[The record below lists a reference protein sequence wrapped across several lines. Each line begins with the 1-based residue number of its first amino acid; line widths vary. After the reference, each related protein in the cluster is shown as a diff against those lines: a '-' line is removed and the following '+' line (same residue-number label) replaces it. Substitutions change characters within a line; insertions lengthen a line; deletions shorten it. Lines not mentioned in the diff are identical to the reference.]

1 MDSNTLLDPMEMKVG
16 ELLKEFQLDYSPDL
30 VKLVEDTVSTIKK
43 AIKLIPDD
51 LKVTAAAAPGF
62 IRDIG
67 ADKVEFKFWKP
78 KSIKIGGSY
87 AFHGIAKPDVNVD
100 LLVGL
105 PKECFHEKDYLNY
118 RYHAKRFLYLCTI
131 KKYLNSSSMFSK
143 VEWSTLQNEAR
154 KPVLIVHPALEE
166 LKEAPGFFVRI
177 IPTIAASFFSIS
189 KLNLKRNNIHA
200 LNQGSLLAATPK
212 YNTSILEDMY
222 FEDTSEMVKKP
233 FLESK
238 SLLETLIL
246 LKVWARQRASI
257 YVHDCLN
264 GFLIAVILSYLIT
277 QNKINHSMT
286 TIQMFRMFSFWFSL
300 SFLSL
305 VKISFSDV
313 HDTKYGT
320 SVPTG
325 FGKFWFKIILWFN
338 CLENIKLELV
348 VLLKSYETSSNLWN
362 HGLYFKLGP
371 LSAISKEE
379 KKQYKDLFP
388 VVICNPSSNFNIAF
402 RISQSGFAELQD
414 EAALA
419 LACLE
424 KCSNGGFEEVFMT
437 KIDFAVKY
445 DHCIRLNLRG
455 QVELYA
461 SGFCMDDECWRLYEQ
476 KVHGILSQGL
486 TDRAKFIRVSWRN
499 TEPGCTIENGLSV
512 FDTQPLLVGISISSV
527 EKAFRVVDIGPNA
540 DNKEDALKFRRF
552 WGEKAE
558 LRRFKDGRIAES
570 TVWET
575 DQWTRHLIL
584 KRIVEYIF
592 VRHLSPMSKD
602 RIMHAV
608 DQIDFSLLHGSGDP
622 ITFSGSLLA
631 AFEVLSKRLRSIED
645 IPLKVSA
652 VQPLDSAFRYTSVY
666 PPEPHPLADEK
677 TSDLRI
683 QQKLAP
689 SCIQPLELEG
699 SGNWPTDEV
708 AIEKTKTAFLL
719 KIGESLQ
726 NIRGMT
732 CIASEDSVNVLV
744 SGYAFH
750 LKIWHEKVGNE
761 LSNRISSTDKQL
773 FIESQHSSMISG
785 LQARHSI
792 YGPVVR
798 LAKRW
803 IASHFFSACL
813 VDEAVELLVAS
824 IFLKPLPFHAPLSR
838 ITGFLRFLRLLS
850 EYDWTFSPLIIDIN
864 NDLGVNEEKEIADK
878 FNMTRKDLQ
887 ENPQSASPAMFLAT
901 AYDKAS
907 EAWTRFSPK
916 SSELKRLVAYA
927 RSSADLLSRL
937 ILQHQVDSFQW
948 ECLFRTPLSNYDAVI
963 LLHRDKLPYP
973 QRLLFP
979 SELNRGIHVAKGN
992 PSKIF
997 SPFLL
1002 PRNLKAS
1009 SENIKD
1015 KLLKEFSNTFNL
1027 WYDSLG
1033 GDAIGLTWG
1042 QQSSK
1047 KRGRDEAVEE
1057 EKEPAEVLKSVGE
1070 TGKGLMRSVYLLKAP
1085 RLTT

>member
-1 MDSNTLLDPMEMKVG
+1 MDSDTLLDPMEMKVK
-16 ELLKEFQLDYSPDL
+16 ELLKEFQLDYSPAL
-30 VKLVEDTVSTIKK
+30 HKHVEGTVSAIKK

-67 ADKVEFKFWKP
+67 ADKVEFKFRKP

-87 AFHGIAKPDVNVD
+87 AFQGIAKPDVNVD
-100 LLVGL
+100 LLVSL

-131 KKYLNSSSMFSK
+131 KKYLDSSSMFSK
-143 VEWSTLQNEAR
+143 VEYSTLQNEAR
-154 KPVLIVHPALEE
+154 KPVLIVHPGKPEGCSQPSLEE
-166 LKEAPGFFVRI
+166 LKVAPGFFVRI
-177 IPTIAASFFSIS
+177 IPTIAASYFSIS

-200 LNQGSLLAATPK
+200 LNQGSLLPATPK
-212 YNTSILEDMY
+212 YNSSILEDMY
-222 FEDTSEMVKKP
+222 FDDTAEMVRKP

-238 SLLETLIL
+238 SLVETLIL
-246 LKVWARQRASI
+246 LK
-257 YVHDCLN
+257 
-264 GFLIAVILSYLIT
+264 
-277 QNKINHSMT
+277 
-286 TIQMFRMFSFWFSL
+286 
-300 SFLSL
+300 
-305 VKISFSDV
+305 
-313 HDTKYGT
+313 
-320 SVPTG
+320 
-325 FGKFWFKIILWFN
+325 
-338 CLENIKLELV
+338 
-348 VLLKSYETSSNLWN
+348 
-362 HGLYFKLGP
+362 
-371 LSAISKEE
+371 E

-414 EAALA
+414 EAAMA

-437 KIDFAVKY
+437 KIDFAVRY

-455 QVELYA
+455 QDKLYA

-476 KVHGILSQGL
+476 KVHGVLSQGL

-499 TEPGCTIENGLSV
+499 TEPGCNIENGLSA
-512 FDTQPLLVGISISSV
+512 FDMHPLLVGISISSV

-540 DNKEDALKFRRF
+540 DDKEDALKFRRF

-570 TVWET
+570 T
-575 DQWTRHLIL
+575 
-584 KRIVEYIF
+584 
-592 VRHLSPMSKD
+592 
-602 RIMHAV
+602 
-608 DQIDFSLLHGSGDP
+608 DP
-622 ITFSGSLLA
+622 ITFSGTLLA
-631 AFEVLSKRLRSIED
+631 AYEVLSKRLRSVED

-666 PPEPHPLADEK
+666 PPEPHPLAEEK
-677 TSDLRI
+677 ASDLRTP
-683 QQKLAP
+683 KTFAP
-689 SCIQPLELEG
+689 SCIKPLELEG

-719 KIGESLQ
+719 KIGERGGIVVFLSHLNVNKLTKFAAGNDLANRTSL
-726 NIRGMT
+726 I
-732 CIASEDSVNVLV
+732 
-744 SGYAFH
+744 
-750 LKIWHEKVGNE
+750 
-761 LSNRISSTDKQL
+761 DKQL
-773 FIESQHSSMISG
+773 FIQSQHSSMISG

-792 YGPVVR
+792 YGPVVSMLGR
-798 LAKRW
+798 GSSRTVGS
-803 IASHFFSACL
+803 INFPEASTLPCSTFSN
-813 VDEAVELLVAS
+813 
-824 IFLKPLPFHAPLSR
+824 H
-838 ITGFLRFLRLLS
+838 RFLRLLS
-850 EYDWTFSPLIIDIN
+850 EYDWTFSPLVIDIN
-864 NDLGVNEEKEIADK
+864 NDLGANEEKEIADK

-887 ENPQSASPAMFLAT
+887 ENPQNAIPAMFLAT

-907 EAWTRFSPK
+907 EAWTKFSPK
-916 SSELKRLVAYA
+916 VSELKRLAAYA
-927 RSSADLLSRL
+927 RSSADLLTRL
-937 ILQHQVDSFQW
+937 ILQHQVDSCLW
-948 ECLFRTPLSNYDAVI
+948 ESLFRTPLTNYDAVI

-979 SELNRGIHVAKGN
+979 SELNQGTHVAKGN

-997 SPFLL
+997 TPFLS

-1009 SENIKD
+1009 SGNIKD
-1015 KLLKEFSNTFNL
+1015 RLLKEFSNTFNL

-1033 GDAIGLTWG
+1033 GDAIGVTWG
-1042 QQSSK
+1042 QRSSK
-1047 KRGRDEAVEE
+1047 KRGRDDEAVAE
-1057 EKEPAEVLKSVGE
+1057 EKEPAEVLKSAGE

>member
-1 MDSNTLLDPMEMKVG
+1 MDSNTLMGPMELKVR
-16 ELLKEFQLDYSPDL
+16 ELLKEFQLDYSPAL
-30 VKLVEDTVSTIKK
+30 VKRVEDTVSAIKN

-51 LKVTAAAAPGF
+51 SKVTADEAPGF
-62 IRDIG
+62 ISDIG
-67 ADKVEFKFWKP
+67 ADKVEFKFRKP
-78 KSIKIGGSY
+78 NSIKIGGSY
-87 AFHGIAKPDVNVD
+87 AFRGIAKPDVNVD

-118 RYHAKRFLYLCTI
+118 RYYAKRFLYLCTI
-131 KKYLNSSSMFSK
+131 KKYLNSSLVLSK

-154 KPVLIVHPALEE
+154 KPILIVYPALEG
-166 LKEAPGFFVRI
+166 LKVAPGFFVRI
-177 IPTIAASFFSIS
+177 IPTIAGSFFSIS
-189 KLNLKRNNIHA
+189 KLNIKRNNIRA
-200 LNQGSLLAATPK
+200 LNQGSLLQATPK
-212 YNTSILEDMY
+212 YNTSILEDMF
-222 FEDTSEMVKKP
+222 FEDTAEMVKTP

-238 SLLETLIL
+238 DLVETLIL
-246 LKVWARQRASI
+246 LKVWARHRAPI
-257 YVHDCLN
+257 YVHDCLS
-264 GFLIAVILSYLIT
+264 GFLIAVILSYLVNQNIIT
-277 QNKINHSMT
+277 HSMT
-286 TIQMFRMFSFWFSL
+286 VIQMFRVA
-300 SFLSL
+300 
-305 VKISFSDV
+305 VKFMA
-313 HDTKYGT
+313 T
-320 SVPTG
+320 
-325 FGKFWFKIILWFN
+325 
-338 CLENIKLELV
+338 
-348 VLLKSYETSSNLWN
+348 SNLWN
-362 HGLYFKLGP
+362 RGLYFKLGP
-371 LSAISKEE
+371 QSTISKEE

-388 VVICNPSSNFNIAF
+388 VVICNPSANFNIAF

-424 KCSNGGFEEVFMT
+424 KCRNGGFEEIFMT

-455 QVELYA
+455 QDKLYA
-461 SGFCMDDECWRLYEQ
+461 SGFCLDDECWRLYEQ
-476 KVHGILSQGL
+476 KVHGLLSQGL
-486 TDRAKFIRVSWRN
+486 ADRAKFIRVSWSN
-499 TEPGCTIENGLSV
+499 TEAGRNIENGLSV
-512 FDTQPLLVGISISSV
+512 YGTQPLLVGISISSV
-527 EKAFRVVDIGPNA
+527 EKAFRVVDIGPDA
-540 DNKEDALKFRRF
+540 ENKEEALKFRRF

-575 DQWTRHLIL
+575 DQWTRHLVL
-584 KRIVEYIF
+584 KRIAEYVL
-592 VRHLSPMSKD
+592 VRHLSPISKD
-602 RIMHAV
+602 HIMHAV

-622 ITFSGSLLA
+622 ITFSGNLLA

-652 VQPLDSAFRYTSVY
+652 VQPLDPAFRYTSVY
-666 PPEPHPLADEK
+666 PSEPHPLAEEK
-677 TSDLRI
+677 ASDPRI
-683 QQKLAP
+683 QRKVAS
-689 SCIQPLELEG
+689 SCIRPLDVMIQLEG

-726 NIRGMT
+726 NVWGMR
-732 CIASEDSVNVLV
+732 CIASEDAVNVLV

-750 LKIWHEKVGNE
+750 LKIWHERGLSLLNKEFGSD
-761 LSNRISSTDKQL
+761 LSNWISSTDKKL
-773 FIESQHSSMISG
+773 FVQSQHSSMISG

-813 VDEAVELLVAS
+813 VEEAVELLVAS

-850 EYDWTFSPLIIDIN
+850 EYDWTFSPLVIDIN
-864 NDLGVNEEKEIADK
+864 NDLGANEEKEIADK
-878 FNMTRKDLQ
+878 FNLTRKDFQ
-887 ENPQSASPAMFLAT
+887 ENPQTASPAMFLAT

-907 EAWTRFSPK
+907 EAWTTFFPK
-916 SSELKRLVAYA
+916 PLELKRLVAYA
-927 RSSADLLSRL
+927 RSSADLLTRL
-937 ILQHQVDSFQW
+937 IVQQQVDSYQW
-948 ECLFRTPLSNYDAVI
+948 ECIFRTPLTNYDAVI

-979 SELNRGIHVAKGN
+979 SELNQGIHVAKGD

-1002 PRNLKAS
+1002 PRNLKPN
-1009 SENIKD
+1009 SEDIKN
-1015 KLLKEFSNTFNL
+1015 KLLVNFDPLRCYIADLQKEFSSTFNI

-1042 QQSSK
+1042 QHNSK
-1047 KRGRDEAVEE
+1047 KRGRDEAVEA
-1057 EKEPAEVLKSVGE
+1057 EKEPAEVLKAVGE
-1070 TGKGLMRSVYLLKAP
+1070 TGKGLMRSIYLLKAP
-1085 RLTT
+1085 KLI

>member
-1 MDSNTLLDPMEMKVG
+1 MDSDTLLDPMEMKVR
-16 ELLKEFQLDYSPDL
+16 ELLKEFQIDYSPTL
-30 VKLVEDTVSTIKK
+30 LKLVEDTVSAIKK

-67 ADKVEFKFWKP
+67 ADKVEFKFRKP

-87 AFHGIAKPDVNVD
+87 TFQGIAKPDVNVD
-100 LLVGL
+100 LLIGL

-143 VEWSTLQNEAR
+143 VEWSTFQNEAR
-154 KPVLIVHPALEE
+154 KPVLIVHPAFEE
-166 LKEAPGFFVRI
+166 LKVAPGFFIRI

-200 LNQGSLLAATPK
+200 LNQGSLLPATPK

-222 FEDTSEMVKKP
+222 FEDTAEMVKKP
-233 FLESK
+233 FLELK
-238 SLLETLIL
+238 SLVETLIL
-246 LKVWARQRASI
+246 LKVWARQRAPI
-257 YVHDCLN
+257 YVHDCLS
-264 GFLIAVILSYLIT
+264 GFSIAVILSYLIT
-277 QNKINHSMT
+277 HNIINHSMT
-286 TIQMFRMFSFWFSL
+286 AVQMFRVALKFIAS
-300 SFLSL
+300 
-305 VKISFSDV
+305 SD
-313 HDTKYGT
+313 
-320 SVPTG
+320 
-325 FGKFWFKIILWFN
+325 
-338 CLENIKLELV
+338 
-348 VLLKSYETSSNLWN
+348 LWN
-362 HGLYFKLGP
+362 RGLYFKLGP
-371 LSAISKEE
+371 QSTISKEE

-414 EAALA
+414 EAAMA

-445 DHCIRLNLRG
+445 DHCIRLTLRG
-455 QVELYA
+455 QDKVYT

-476 KVHGILSQGL
+476 KVHGVLSQGL

-499 TEPGCTIENGLSV
+499 TEAGCDIENGLSV
-512 FDTQPLLVGISISSV
+512 FDTQPLLVGFSISSV
-527 EKAFRVVDIGPNA
+527 EKAFRVVDIGPDA

-592 VRHLSPMSKD
+592 VRHLSPMSNNH
-602 RIMHAV
+602 IMHAV
-608 DQIDFSLLHGSGDP
+608 DQIDFSLLHGSRDP
-622 ITFSGSLLA
+622 ITFSGTLLA

-666 PPEPHPLADEK
+666 PPEPHPLAEEK
-677 TSDLRI
+677 ASGLQI
-683 QQKLAP
+683 QKTFAP
-689 SCIQPLELEG
+689 SCIHPLEVMIQLEG

-726 NIRGMT
+726 NVWGMT

-744 SGYAFH
+744 SGYAFR
-750 LKIWHEKVGNE
+750 LKIWHERGLSLLSKESGNE
-761 LSNRISSTDKQL
+761 LSNWISSTDKQL
-773 FIESQHSSMISG
+773 FIQNQHSSMISG

-803 IASHFFSACL
+803 VASHFFSACL
-813 VDEAVELLVAS
+813 VEEAVELLVAS

-850 EYDWTFSPLIIDIN
+850 EYDWTFSPLVIDIN
-864 NDLGVNEEKEIADK
+864 NDLGANEEKEIADK
-878 FNMTRKDLQ
+878 FNTTRKDLQ
-887 ENPQSASPAMFLAT
+887 ENPDSASPAMFLAT

-916 SSELKRLVAYA
+916 LSELKRLAAYA
-927 RSSADLLSRL
+927 RSSADLLTRL
-937 ILQHQVDSFQW
+937 ILQHQVDSYQW
-948 ECLFRTPLSNYDAVI
+948 ECLFRTPLTNYDAVI

-979 SELNRGIHVAKGN
+979 SELNRGIHIAKGN

-997 SPFLL
+997 SPYLS
-1002 PRNLKAS
+1002 PRNLKACS
-1009 SENIKD
+1009 DNIKD
-1015 KLLKEFSNTFNL
+1015 KLLVNFDPLSCYIADLQKEFSNTFNL

-1033 GDAIGLTWG
+1033 GDAIGVTWG
-1042 QQSSK
+1042 RHSSK
-1047 KRGRDEAVEE
+1047 KRGRGDEAVKE
-1057 EKEPAEVLKSVGE
+1057 EKEPAEVLKSAGE
-1070 TGKGLMRSVYLLKAP
+1070 TGKGLMRSIYLLKAP